1 MVHLSQRQTRRLALA
16 RAGLLKPEWTDLPKS
31 VRGRGA
37 SARRAAHQVI
47 RHFGYLQLD
56 SIPVAG
62 ARTHTI
68 VLLSRLRRF
77 SPELAEQLLQPG
89 EPLFEYWGHEA
100 SWLPI
105 ELYPVFAF
113 RRQEFQVHPWYGDV
127 LGEHPDLA
135 RRLLERIRDEGPLRS
150 KDFDGQADSD
160 DMWASKLMKRVAL
173 ALWSAGDLAIRE
185 RRHFHRFFDLAERVV
200 PEPWRSATPRDEAL
214 RTLLL
219 LALQGHGWATT
230 GTLAATW
237 RLQNMREEIAAA
249 VDELRESGEIV
260 PATAEDA
267 TGRTMKGF
275 VRTADLELAERL
287 DRLRPRRDQGVLLS
301 PFDPVLW
308 DRKRVLQLFGFEQLI
323 EIYKPAAERRYGY
336 YVLPVLAGEEL
347 VSRVDLKAERKAGTL
362 KVVARH
368 DEEVPA
374 ARRAAQ
380 NEAVRTALERYAED
394 VGLELV
400 AQRSWS

>member
-1 MVHLSQRQTRRLALA
+1 MIHLSQRQTRRLALA

-47 RHFGYLQLD
+47 RRFGYLQLD

-105 ELYPVFAF
+105 ELYPVFEF
-113 RRQEFQVHPWYGDV
+113 RRRDFVVHPWYGDV
-127 LGEHPDLA
+127 LGEHPELT
-135 RRLLERIRDEGPLRS
+135 RRLLRRIRDEGPLRS
-150 KDFDGQADSD
+150 KDFEGKADSEG
-160 DMWASKLMKRVAL
+160 MWASKLMKRVAL
-173 ALWSAGDLAIRE
+173 ALWSAGELAIRE
-185 RRHFHRFFDLAERVV
+185 RRYFHRFFDLTERVV
-200 PEPWRSATPRDEAL
+200 PEEWRHTVPRDEAL
-214 RTLLL
+214 RRLLL
-219 LALQGHGWATT
+219 LALQGHGWATP

-237 RLQNMREEIAAA
+237 RLPNMREELTAAL
-249 VDELRESGEIV
+249 DELHEAGEIV
-260 PATAEDA
+260 PATTEDGD
-267 TGRTMKGF
+267 GRRMKGF
-275 VRTADLELAERL
+275 LRPADLELAERL
-287 DRLRPRRDQGVLLS
+287 ETVRPRRDQGVLLS

-323 EIYKPAAERRYGY
+323 EIYKPAPERRYGY

-347 VSRVDLKAERKAGTL
+347 VSRVDLKAERKDATL
-362 KVVARH
+362 RVVARH
-368 DEEVPA
+368 DEEVA
-374 ARRAAQ
+374 SARQAAQ
-380 NEAVRTALERYAED
+380 GEAVKTALERYAAD
-394 VGLELV
+394 LGLELLG
-400 AQRSWS
+400 

>member
-16 RAGLLKPEWTDLPKS
+16 RAGLLKPEWADLPGS

-37 SARRAAHQVI
+37 SARRAAHRVV
-47 RHFGYLQLD
+47 RLFGYLQLD

-62 ARTHTI
+62 ARTHAI

-77 SPELAEQLLQPG
+77 TPGLAERLLRPG

-100 SWLPI
+100 CWLPI
-105 ELYPVFAF
+105 ELYPIFAF
-113 RRQEFQVHPWYGDV
+113 RREEFRIHPWYGDV
-127 LGEHPDLA
+127 LGAHPKIA

-150 KDFDGQADSD
+150 KDLEGKADSD
-160 DMWASKLMKRVAL
+160 HMWASKLQKRVAL
-173 ALWSAGDLAIRE
+173 ALWSAGELAIRE
-185 RRHFHRFFDLAERVV
+185 RRHFHRVFDLTERVV
-200 PEPWRSATPRDEAL
+200 PEEWRFETPRDEAL

-219 LALQGHGWATT
+219 LALQGHGWAAT

-237 RLQNMREEIAAA
+237 RLPNMREELAAA
-249 VDELRESGEIV
+249 LDELREAGEIV
-260 PATAEDA
+260 PATAEDGS
-267 TGRTMKGF
+267 GRRIKGF
-275 VRTADLELAERL
+275 VRVADLELAERL

-308 DRKRVLQLFGFEQLI
+308 DRKRVVQLFDFEQMI
-323 EIYKPAAERRYGY
+323 EIYKPAPERRYGY

-347 VSRVDLKAERKAGTL
+347 VSRVDLKAERQDGTL
-362 KVVARH
+362 RVVARH

-374 ARRAAQ
+374 GRRAARD
-380 NEAVRTALERYAED
+380 EAVRTALERYAED

-400 AQRSWS
+400 RS

>member
-16 RAGLLKPEWTDLPKS
+16 RAGLLKPEWTDLPGS

-37 SARRAAHQVI
+37 SARRAAHRVV
-47 RHFGYLQLD
+47 RRFGYLQLD

-62 ARTHTI
+62 ARTHAI

-77 SPELAEQLLQPG
+77 SPGLAERLLRPG

-100 SWLPI
+100 CWLPI

-113 RRQEFQVHPWYGDV
+113 RREEFRIHPWYGDV
-127 LGEHPDLA
+127 LGEHPKLA

-150 KDFDGQADSD
+150 KDFEGKADSD
-160 DMWASKLMKRVAL
+160 HMWASKLQKRVAL
-173 ALWSAGDLAIRE
+173 ALWSAGELAIRE
-185 RRHFHRFFDLAERVV
+185 RRHFHRVFDLTERVV
-200 PEPWRSATPRDEAL
+200 PEDWRFETPRDEAL

-219 LALQGHGWATT
+219 LALQGHGWAAT

-237 RLQNMREEIAAA
+237 RLSNRREEIAAA
-249 VDELRESGEIV
+249 LDELREADEIV

-267 TGRTMKGF
+267 GGRRIKGF
-275 VRTADLELAERL
+275 VRVADLELAERL

-308 DRKRVLQLFGFEQLI
+308 DRKRVLQLFGFEQMI
-323 EIYKPAAERRYGY
+323 EIYKPAPERRYGY

-347 VSRVDLKAERKAGTL
+347 VSRVDLKAERQDGTL
-362 KVVARH
+362 RVVARH

-374 ARRAAQ
+374 GRRAARD
-380 NEAVRTALERYAED
+380 EAVRTALERYAED

-400 AQRSWS
+400 RS